1 MSEGQATPYIGA
13 LMARYLITSALP
25 YINGIKHLGNL
36 AGSMLPADVHARFRR
51 LQGHEVL
58 FLCATDEHGTPAEL
72 AAAEAG
78 QDVRT
83 YCDEQHLIQKAACDG
98 FRLSFD
104 HFGRSSNPPNHK
116 LTQHFCERLEAAGLI
131 EERTSKQVYS
141 IDDGRFLPDRYVEG
155 TCPHCGFERARGDQC
170 DNCGRLL
177 DPTDLKEPRSK
188 ISGSTNLEV
197 RDTAHLFLLQ
207 GKMQERIRAWVD
219 ASTEWPH
226 LARSIAYKWLDEG
239 LIDRAITRDLSWG
252 VKVTKDGSPRP
263 GFETKVFY
271 VWFDAPIEYIA
282 AGTEW
287 AEATGG
293 NWERWWRTDKGASDV
308 TYVEFMGKD
317 NVAFHT
323 VSFPVTIMGSGEPW
337 KLVDRLKAFNWVTW
351 YGGKFSTSEKRGI
364 FMDKALELLPSDYWR
379 WYLMANA
386 PESSD
391 AAFTL
396 EQFQQTVNA
405 DLANVF
411 GNFVNRITRFCAA
424 KFESKAPEGGTPGE
438 LEAKLAAD
446 VAQRIAT
453 LTQLND
459 EMEFRKAAAE
469 LRALWAAGNEYLQVA
484 APWTAFKTD
493 EAYAAVGVR
502 TGLNLVALFAVLAQP
517 FIPDAARTVLDALGV
532 PEANRTWP
540 KPGDAGLLDALP
552 RGLPITP
559 PDVLFKKIE
568 DTDVA
573 AWAELFGGGD

>member
-1 MSEGQATPYIGA
+1 
-13 LMARYLITSALP
+13 
-25 YINGIKHLGNL
+25 
-36 AGSMLPADVHARFRR
+36 
-51 LQGHEVL
+51 
-58 FLCATDEHGTPAEL
+58 
-72 AAAEAG
+72 
-78 QDVRT
+78 
-83 YCDEQHLIQKAACDG
+83 
-98 FRLSFD
+98 
-104 HFGRSSNPPNHK
+104 
-116 LTQHFCERLEAAGLI
+116 
-131 EERTSKQVYS
+131 
-141 IDDGRFLPDRYVEG
+141 
-155 TCPHCGFERARGDQC
+155 
-170 DNCGRLL
+170 RLL
-177 DPTDLKEPRSK
+177 DPTDLKQPRSK

-239 LIDRAITRDLSWG
+239 LIDRAITRDLNWG
-252 VKVTKDGSPRP
+252 VKVTQGGNPRP

-282 AGTEW
+282 AGPEW

-293 NWERWWRTDKGASDV
+293 DWERWWRTDKGADDV
-308 TYVEFMGKD
+308 TYVQFMGKD

-364 FMDKALELLPSDYWR
+364 FMDKALDLLPSDYWR

-424 KFESKAPEGGTPGE
+424 KFDSKVPEGGAPGE
-438 LEAKLAAD
+438 LEAKLAVD
-446 VAQRIAT
+446 VAQRIVT
-453 LTQLND
+453 LTQLNE
-459 EMEFRKAAAE
+459 EMEFRKTAAE

-502 TGLNLVALFAVLAQP
+502 TGLNLVALFAILAQP
-517 FIPDAARTVLDALGV
+517 FIPDAARTVLDAMGV
-532 PEANRTWP
+532 PEANRGWP
-540 KPGDAGLLDALP
+540 KAGEAGLLDALP
-552 RGLPITP
+552 RGHAFTP

-568 DTDVA
+568 DADVA
-573 AWAELFGGGD
+573 AWTEMFGGGD